1 MLRMLADEMVTEKE
15 KFKEVGDGLD
25 NAFFELYGV

>member
-1 MLRMLADEMVTEKE
+1 MLADEMVIEKE

-25 NAFFELYGV
+25 NAFMELYGV